1 MMGVRSPKRFGL
13 SKDNGEGRPRKR
25 PLSSPQQRGRTG
37 QSMRPPLGGGVL
49 GGSITRARSSTAGL
63 IARDGGMGGVAE
75 ENSLGA
81 VTKLYAKLAVGGRE
95 SMRSGKRGV
104 YGRPDSAPSRVVSRA
119 MTRGE
124 AHRGSR
130 GVGHGGSS
138 LVRVG
143 SSREGGEG
151 GEGGE
156 DIDGR
161 PESLIEEAQ
170 QTQKML
176 RRMDRWH
183 QITETSIRDKEGML
197 SVLRGSMTR
206 HQKASGTSWERTGLR
221 DLHGRPVD
229 SLVHVGLSQEWRV

>member
-49 GGSITRARSSTAGL
+49 GGNINRARSSTAGL
-63 IARDGGMGGVAE
+63 IARDEGMGGVAE

-95 SMRSGKRGV
+95 STRSGKRGV
-104 YGRPDSAPSRVVSRA
+104 YGRPDSAPGRVVSRA

-124 AHRGSR
+124 ANRGSR

-143 SSREGGEG
+143 SSR
-151 GEGGE
+151 EGGE